1 MEVDIKE
8 YKHCVLITLKG
19 RVDSATA
26 PELER
31 KMDDLLQ
38 RGRFKMVVDMSGVE
52 YMSSAGFRVLL
63 STQRSCRRY
72 HRGEVVLAMVPQRV
86 LEALDLAGFT
96 RVFKIFDNL
105 PDAIGYF

>member
-1 MEVDIKE
+1 MEVNAKE
-8 YKHCVLITLKG
+8 YKHCVLITLTG

-26 PELER
+26 PQLNQVFE
-31 KMDDLLQ
+31 DLIQ
-38 RGRFKMVVDMSGVE
+38 RGRFKIVVDMSGVE

-63 STQRSCRRY
+63 SAQRACRRY
-72 HRGEVVLAMVPQRV
+72 HRGEVVLALVPPRV

-105 PDAIGYF
+105 PDAIGHF

>member
-1 MEVDIKE
+1 MEVNVKE
-8 YKHCVLITLKG
+8 YKHCVLITLTG

-26 PELER
+26 PQLNQVFE
-31 KMDDLLQ
+31 DLIQ
-38 RGRFKMVVDMSGVE
+38 RGRFKIVVDMSGVE

-63 STQRSCRRY
+63 SAQRACRRY
-72 HRGEVVLAMVPQRV
+72 HRGEVVLALVNPRV

-105 PDAIGYF
+105 PDAIGHF